1 MDRENYQKRIDD
13 LLNAVSSLLDAN
25 NAMGEKIQKL
35 EKIAEDYEDLKAE
48 NAKLKGELAMRKRA
62 QHGKG
67 SEKPKE
73 TTAFSDE
80 KTKDDDENDYIENGS
95 RNDIPPVEDPDE
107 EEDISPS
114 EPPAKKERDNSNRP
128 EHYEKGHAD
137 IHVIHDCDLDKLEE
151 LGLEFIRYTR
161 PVDQFDR
168 VSITRQ
174 DTYRFVWV
182 RDKKTGKEF
191 SFFYPKEEKR
201 ECIFVNESDYDKPSL
216 VPHTSCTWRML
227 SDLGVNRYQYALSCG
242 REMFRMFNEKM
253 KVSPQTIL
261 NWLKEGSEFLKGGM
275 SHIKRRLLKKGTA
288 IYVDETWVDTKVK
301 QPDGCTHACCWAHVR
316 RIFWSALKDY
326 KDPFAQE
333 YIKKIGVLYK
343 VELESILLHRTEAEV
358 LEARKLESIPILNE
372 LDQESALLL
381 AKVKSKG
388 LKISSKP
395 EKALNYM
402 RNHWKE

>member
-1 MDRENYQKRIDD
+1 MADLKLDIARMVMQTRYEMQLEREASSVRGGELSDMDRENYQKRIDD

-73 TTAFSDE
+73 NTVSSDE

-161 PVDQFDR
+161 PVDQF
-168 VSITRQ
+168 
-174 DTYRFVWV
+174 
-182 RDKKTGKEF
+182 
-191 SFFYPKEEKR
+191 
-201 ECIFVNESDYDKPSL
+201 
-216 VPHTSCTWRML
+216 
-227 SDLGVNRYQYALSCG
+227 
-242 REMFRMFNEKM
+242 
-253 KVSPQTIL
+253 
-261 NWLKEGSEFLKGGM
+261 
-275 SHIKRRLLKKGTA
+275 
-288 IYVDETWVDTKVK
+288 
-301 QPDGCTHACCWAHVR
+301 
-316 RIFWSALKDY
+316 
-326 KDPFAQE
+326 
-333 YIKKIGVLYK
+333 
-343 VELESILLHRTEAEV
+343 ELESILLHRTEEEV
-358 LEARKLESIPILNE
+358 LTARKLESIPVLNE
-372 LDQESALLL
+372 LDQRAMALL
-381 AKVKSKG
+381 AKIKSK
-388 LKISSKP
+388 KVKASSKLVH
-395 EKALNYM
+395 ALDYM
-402 RNHWKE
+402 RNNWTELIAYKDIGSVLIDNNCCERAVRPFTNLRKSFGGFSSEKGGEVAAAWLTFIETCKLQKKAAFDFFNDFFKKVTEGRSDYELIAQEVLG